1 MQAYYERRTF
11 SDELNGQS
19 LKFISKPGIPQWDQ
33 ITPSARLLSEHIQIT
48 KPTRLLIYGCGH
60 GAMPLA
66 LARKNP
72 DGEHWVTDV
81 LSLSLKLTAETFEEN
96 GLSIPLYFPDINS
109 SLEKSDPF
117 DMVVIDLPKGRQL
130 AQRWL
135 AEAFTVLHTGGQLF
149 IAGANKE
156 GIRSLLKDAE
166 ALFGS
171 GTILAYKKGNRIAR
185 FIKRDSSLPPL
196 SWLHSPGILP
206 GSWIEFEA
214 ELPSG
219 VLRLR
224 SLPGVF
230 SSNKLDEGTHL
241 LLQHLEIPSDARV
254 LDLGCGYGVI
264 GLQAARMN
272 AARVDLVDDNLYAV
286 AASQENIRI
295 TGLKN
300 AQAIP
305 SDALEAIW
313 DRHYNLIVTN
323 PPFHSGKDVEY
334 QITQAF
340 IQQSPQVLEPDGE
353 FWLVAN
359 KFIPY
364 ERIMQPIFRRVER
377 IVETNRYYVLRAVT
391 RRGSRSRPSPVR
403 SVG

>member
-1 MQAYYERRTF
+1 MQPYFETRTF
-11 SDELNGQS
+11 SDELDGHS
-19 LKFISKPGIPQWDQ
+19 LKFISKPGIPEWDR
-33 ITPSARLLSEHIQIT
+33 ITPSSRLLSELIQVSRPARI
-48 KPTRLLIYGCGH
+48 LIYGSGH
-60 GAMPLA
+60 GAMPVA

-72 DGEHWVTDV
+72 DGEHWLTD
-81 LSLSLKLTAETFEEN
+81 LLFLSLKLTVETFQEN
-96 GLSIPLYFPDINS
+96 RLSIPLNFPDINTFS
-109 SLEKSDPF
+109 EKSEYF
-117 DMVVIDLPKGRQL
+117 DIVVIDLPKGRQL

-135 AEAFTVLHTGGQLF
+135 AEAFTVLRTGGQLF
-149 IAGANKE
+149 IAGANKQ

-166 ALFGS
+166 ALFDS

-185 FIKRDSSLPPL
+185 FVKRDNNLPPL

-206 GSWIEFEA
+206 RSWIEFEA

-219 VLRLR
+219 VLQLR
-224 SLPGVF
+224 SLPGIF
-230 SSNKLDEGTHL
+230 SSNKLDEGTRL
-241 LLQHLEIPSDARV
+241 LLQHLEIPSGAGV

-264 GLQAARMN
+264 GLQVARTN
-272 AARVDLVDDNLYAV
+272 AARVDLVDNNLYAV
-286 AASQENIRI
+286 AAAQENIRMS
-295 TGLKN
+295 GLKN
-300 AQAIP
+300 AQAFP
-305 SDALEAIW
+305 SDALEAIR

-323 PPFHSGKDVEY
+323 PPFHSGKEVEY

-391 RRGSRSRPSPVR
+391 GRGSRSRPSPVQ